1 MKKIITAACFIA
13 FSFLSANA
21 QEDTRIGA
29 FLGYGSE
36 IKTLGLGV
44 NAEFLIMENLTI
56 APNFTYFLPKEES
69 SIVKTTIFELNANA
83 NYYFL
88 NDDTFGVY
96 GLAGLNYTSVK
107 VKVED
112 LGFGFGGASSSEGKV
127 GFNLGAGTNF
137 NLGKSWT
144 PFAEL
149 KYVLSDYD
157 QLVLLA
163 GVKFNL

>member
-1 MKKIITAACFIA
+1 MKKIIATLCMVM
-13 FSFLSANA
+13 FSFLSAEA
-21 QEDTRIGA
+21 QESTRVGV

-44 NAEFLIMENLTI
+44 NAEFPIMENLTI
-56 APNFTYFLPKEES
+56 APNFTYFLPKKES
-69 SIVKTTIFELNANA
+69 SIVKTTIFEFNVNA

-112 LGFGFGGASSSEGKV
+112 LGFGFGGASSSEGKI
-127 GFNLGAGTNF
+127 GLNLGGGANF

-149 KYVLSDYD
+149 KYVVSDFD

>member
-21 QEDTRIGA
+21 QEDTRIGT

-44 NAEFLIMENLTI
+44 NAEFPIMENLTI

-112 LGFGFGGASSSEGKV
+112 LGFGFGGTSSSDGKI
-127 GFNLGAGTNF
+127 GLNIGGGANF

-149 KYVLSDYD
+149 KYVLSDFD
-157 QLVLLA
+157 QLVLSA

>member
-1 MKKIITAACFIA
+1 MKKIMTILCMVM

-21 QEDTRIGA
+21 QESTRIGG

-44 NAEFLIMENLTI
+44 NAEFPIMENLTI

-112 LGFGFGGASSSEGKV
+112 HGFGFGGASSSDGKI
-127 GFNLGAGTNF
+127 GLNIGGGANF

-149 KYVLSDYD
+149 KYVLSDFD
-157 QLVLLA
+157 QLVLSA

>member
-1 MKKIITAACFIA
+1 MKKIITTACFIA

-21 QEDTRIGA
+21 QEDTRIGG

-36 IKTLGLGV
+36 IKTIGFGV
-44 NAEFLIMENLTI
+44 NAEFPIMENLTI
-56 APNFTYFLPKEES
+56 APNFTYYLPKEES

-83 NYYFL
+83 NYYFI
-88 NDDTFGVY
+88 NDDSFGFY
-96 GLAGLNYTSVK
+96 GLAGLNYTNVK
-107 VKVED
+107 VKIED
-112 LGFGFGGASSSEGKV
+112 LGFGFGGASESEGKI
-127 GFNLGAGTNF
+127 GLNLGGGANF

-149 KYVLSDYD
+149 KYVLSDFD

>member
-21 QEDTRIGA
+21 QEDTRIGG

-36 IKTLGLGV
+36 IKTIGFGV
-44 NAEFLIMENLTI
+44 NAEFPIIENLTI

-112 LGFGFGGASSSEGKV
+112 LGFGFGGTSSSDGKI
-127 GFNLGAGTNF
+127 GLNIGGGANF

-149 KYVLSDYD
+149 KYVLSDFD
-157 QLVLLA
+157 QLVLSA